1 MSWLSELTTP
11 GPHYGKRPSWRRM
24 GKKFGWSFFH
34 PTDENNA
41 LLAKKKSTAFPP
53 NSSLSVERIDGV
65 LMLEWQRADVRK
77 RA

>member
-1 MSWLSELTTP
+1 
-11 GPHYGKRPSWRRM
+11 M

-41 LLAKKKSTAFPP
+41 LLAKKESTAFPP
-53 NSSLSVERIDGV
+53 NSSLSVERIDGD